1 MKLVSPSQAIQAIP
15 DASTLIFPHGCV
27 EPTTFYRAFGQEVER
42 FSNLT
47 IYSGLAFGSYPFLRT
62 GLGTNFVYKTWQ
74 AAPQIRHLFK
84 AGKVGFVPMRF
95 SEITRIVNKNGL
107 IKPDAVVAQVSPPD
121 GDGMVSLGISVSLY
135 QDFIDSAKLV
145 IAELN
150 PNMPMTAGNSRVPV
164 DKIDY
169 AIESS
174 EPLGV
179 YTAPHQ
185 TERDQ
190 QIAETVLGLV
200 PDNAWVQLGV
210 GSVPDMVLGR
220 LAEKRGVNLYS
231 GMLSQGLIEFMD
243 KVRHTPT
250 LVTGELAGNQD
261 LYDFCGQT
269 PSVQMVTSSVTHNIL
284 LLAKLPRFVS
294 INSAVEIDL
303 HGQSNGETIGPVQ
316 ISGVGG
322 SLDYVEAAALS
333 EEGVSIIALPSTTED
348 GKHSKIVPRLATGA
362 MVTTPRFCTD
372 YIITEYGAARLK
384 GKDLQARAEAL
395 IDIAHPDFRDALQN
409 SLSGPGLSCVG

>member
-1 MKLVSPSQAIQAIP
+1 MKLVSPSQAVQAIP
-15 DASTLIFPHGCV
+15 DASTVIFPHGCV
-27 EPTTFYRAFGQEVER
+27 EPMTFYGAFEQEVER
-42 FSNLT
+42 FDNLT
-47 IYSGLAFGSYPFLRT
+47 IYSGLAFGSYPFLRH
-62 GLGTNFVYKTWQ
+62 GLGTNFRYKTWQ

-84 AGKVGFVPMRF
+84 ANKVGFVPMRF
-95 SEITRIVNKNGL
+95 SEITRIVSKNGP
-107 IKPDAVVAQVSPPD
+107 IQPDVVVAQVSPPD
-121 GDGMVSLGISVSLY
+121 GEGAVSLGISVSLY

-145 IAELN
+145 IAEVN
-150 PNMPMTAGNSRVPV
+150 PNMPVTAGNSRVPV
-164 DKIDY
+164 DKIDL

-174 EPLGV
+174 QPLGV
-179 YTAPHQ
+179 YTPPHQ
-185 TERDQ
+185 TERDRK
-190 QIAETVLGLV
+190 IAETVLELV
-200 PDNAWVQLGV
+200 PNNAWVQLGV

-231 GMLSQGLIEFMD
+231 GMLSQGLIDFMD
-243 KVRHTPT
+243 KVRHTPK
-250 LVTGELAGNQD
+250 LVTGELAGTQD
-261 LYDFCGQT
+261 LYDFCGRT

-333 EEGVSIIALPSTTED
+333 DGGISIIALPSTTED
-348 GKHSKIVPRLATGA
+348 GTHSKIVPSLATGA

-372 YIITEYGAARLK
+372 YIVTEYGAARLK
-384 GKDLQARAEAL
+384 GKDLHARADAL
-395 IDIAHPDFRDALQN
+395 IGIAHPDFRDGLQN
-409 SLSGPGLSCVG
+409 RL

>member
-84 AGKVGFVPMRF
+84 AGKGGFVPMRF

-179 YTAPHQ
+179 YTALHQ

>member
-179 YTAPHQ
+179 YTALHQ

-395 IDIAHPDFRDALQN
+395 INIAHPDFRDALQN

>member
-1 MKLVSPSQAIQAIP
+1 MKFVSPSQAVQAIP

-27 EPTTFYRAFGQEVER
+27 EPTTLYRAFGQEVER

-62 GLGTNFVYKTWQ
+62 GLGINFMYKTWQ

-145 IAELN
+145 IAEIN

-333 EEGVSIIALPSTTED
+333 EGGVSIIALPSTTED

-409 SLSGPGLSCVG
+409 SLSGLGLSCVG